1 MKNEMET
8 KINNEN
14 ENPKNQ
20 NNPLSTSTI
29 KLYFPK
35 FIIEFDGVFPVVDFR
50 VPEPSDAHRRTLRLL
65 VEAASLKPRLVK
77 KGGDIFDRV
86 EQVSFS
92 SDHPHPMFGRRRV
105 ALQNCGDSNISTPSV
120 PINKHSSLI
129 SKTVYLMFRLLESG
143 T

>member
-1 MKNEMET
+1 MKWKRKSIMKT
-8 KINNEN
+8 KI
-14 ENPKNQ
+14 PKTKIIPSQHRRSNSIS
-20 NNPLSTSTI
+20 L
-29 KLYFPK
+29 K